1 MRPLIIQF
9 NLLQWRIGEVLRCS
23 VPCAV
28 SWLILWHDHTLSSD
42 GETGDVEFVW
52 FFGFKRTCLPF
63 TGSGIYAPHSPKVY
77 HHDME
82 TESGKILFAEVDSHP
97 RNSSTSPPAVNW
109 SAYATS
115 ITPFPG
121 PKNSFRG
128 LISRDEFNFT
138 KLSESAGNLTVC
150 QKELCCHLS
159 YRMLGK
165 EEDEVYVL
173 GAFAGLHGRRR
184 REYWQVISSQVKTSV
199 WVWVNSRVNFSY
211 LSQGIKCSFLA
222 WLHALPASHTH
233 ALGLIIWYLQ
243 GS

>member
-1 MRPLIIQF
+1 
-9 NLLQWRIGEVLRCS
+9 
-23 VPCAV
+23 
-28 SWLILWHDHTLSSD
+28 
-42 GETGDVEFVW
+42 
-52 FFGFKRTCLPF
+52 
-63 TGSGIYAPHSPKVY
+63 
-77 HHDME
+77 ME

-97 RNSSTSPPAVNW
+97 RNSSTYPPAMNW

-128 LISRDEFNFT
+128 FISRDEFNFT
-138 KLSESAGNLTVC
+138 KLSESTGNLTVC

-159 YRMLGK
+159 YRMLAK
-165 EEDEVYVL
+165 EGDEVYVL

-184 REYWQVISSQVKTSV
+184 REYWQVISTQVKTSV
-199 WVWVNSRVNFSY
+199 WVWVHSRVNFSY
-211 LSQGIKCSFLA
+211 LPQGIKCFFLA
-222 WLHALPASHTH
+222 WLHALPVSHTH